1 MLLWINELKISL
13 ICLFNSNLIIS
24 NPILYYTINLVEYK
38 REIHIYINNLL
49 IALAK
54 KHLWM
59 KKMRKYKK
67 INCRLFLW

>member
-59 KKMRKYKK
+59 NGNEK
-67 INCRLFLW
+67 IQENQL